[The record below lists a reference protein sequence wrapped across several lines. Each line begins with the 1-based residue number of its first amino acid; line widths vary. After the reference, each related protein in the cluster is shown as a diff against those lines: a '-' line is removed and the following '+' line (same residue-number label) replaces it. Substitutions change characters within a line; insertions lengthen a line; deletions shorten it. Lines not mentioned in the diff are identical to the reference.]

1 MGPCLK
7 TDICNHAFFSRISPF
22 EFAGGLFLPFMN
34 RHIFK
39 GKNIMERSHPL
50 AWNYYKFMSRDPKTG
65 KSLPQTLEELGLK
78 DVIKDL
84 Q

>member
-22 EFAGGLFLPFMN
+22 EFPGGLFLPFMN
-34 RHIFK
+34 RHILK
-39 GKNIMERSHPL
+39 RKNIMERWHPL
-50 AWNYYKFMSRDPKTG
+50 ARNYYKFMNWDPKTG
-65 KSLPQTLEELGLK
+65 KSLPQTPEELGLI